1 MLTSAANET
10 DYQGRTVLML
20 AAGTP
25 GNLINVLVDDG
36 TNPFLIDSQGRTC
49 LHHAAAGGSPQVV
62 SKLLSWG
69 LDPNLP
75 DVDGWTPLFWAAKAG
90 SRKNYTLLVDAG
102 ANPKIKLQNGW
113 NPHTVAIFHGKH
125 NMIPL
130 LEMSDGSEAE
140 SKVGV
145 RGSPD
150 RRQYAFPLK
159 DIRTGVVQAN
169 LSAAV
174 CDSCELVS
182 HPFSRPAMLELLS
195 RISRI
200 YTARA
205 TNAPSALIST
215 SASNA

>member
-1 MLTSAANET
+1 
-10 DYQGRTVLML
+10 ML
-20 AAGTP
+20 AAGTH
-25 GNLINVLVDDG
+25 GNLFDIFLGDG
-36 TNPFLIDSQGRTC
+36 ANPLLIDSQGRTC
-49 LHHAAAGGSPQVV
+49 LHHAAARGSPEVV

-90 SRKNYTLLVDAG
+90 SRKIYTLLVNAG
-102 ANPKIKLQNGW
+102 GNPRIKLQNGW
-113 NPHTVAIFHGKH
+113 TPHTVAIFHGKH

-130 LEMSDGSEAE
+130 LEMSDGSEGE

-145 RGSPD
+145 RRAPD
-150 RRQYAFPLK
+150 GRQYTFPLK
-159 DIRTGVVQAN
+159 DIRTGIVQAN

-182 HPFSRPAMLELLS
+182 HPFSRPAMLEFLS
-195 RISRI
+195 RFSRI